1 MAVYISFVLSS
12 FIFSLFELFTDV
24 RKERWFKLLQY
35 LFIISLFVSYAFNRG
50 NTDYENYIKIFNGEM
65 EVAEKGY
72 LFLNS
77 LIKAIGGSYNIVPL
91 ILGVFMIFCLFC
103 LYKTDYP
110 ISFIFFYV
118 IMTFMFD
125 VNQIRNM
132 FCSLFILVG
141 IFYLNKN
148 TNFIYVFFNI
158 IAMLFQRI
166 GIIYFCFFILNK
178 FNLKKY
184 KKIIFFIFIAEL
196 LCLNVFPYI
205 LTEFF
210 PDKAYY
216 LERQTHLSPLAY
228 AVYLFINLL
237 ILKLTERG
245 KNSVDEEIFIKL
257 ILFPIIF
264 LPTSFF
270 FLEILTRVVRFSNYI
285 KWFYFFKYIRKR
297 EKIGTVLV
305 IFLLLLLQEI
315 FLWGVGFY
323 HDPSHRIG
331 LMNEISNIDFYF

>member
-132 FCSLFILVG
+132 FS
-141 IFYLNKN
+141 
-148 TNFIYVFFNI
+148 
-158 IAMLFQRI
+158 MLFQRI
-166 GIIYFCFFILNK
+166 GIIYFGFFILNK

-210 PDKAYY
+210 PDKVYY

-285 KWFYFFKYIRKR
+285 KWVYFFKYIRKR